1 MGAKDLATRTDLLDG
16 FMEIA
21 DLSECGGSESYSL
34 LSTRLREIRK
44 VVARVL
50 GLTCDGCTADER
62 AECEADGIEPAA
74 CAWHNPQ
81 EE

>member
-50 GLTCDGCTADER
+50 GLRADVSGNLVESFPDTR
-62 AECEADGIEPAA
+62 TYGG
-74 CAWHNPQ
+74 Q
-81 EE
+81 R